1 MIFGEF
7 INNVAS
13 VMGTTDEMA
22 GIFISLLITV
32 SLMLIIEIASR
43 GKGYAINGLI
53 VAVVSTMMFTAMEW
67 LPTWTGGA
75 LALGFSLIA
84 AMIMSRTGA

>member
-1 MIFGEF
+1 MFGDF
-7 INNVAS
+7 LNNVAT
-13 VMGTTDEMA
+13 VLGTTDELA

-32 SLMLIIEIASR
+32 TLMLVVEIASR

-53 VAVVSTMMFTAMEW
+53 VAVVSIMLFTGMEW
-67 LPTWTGGA
+67 LPAWTGGA
-75 LALGFSLIA
+75 LALGFSLIG